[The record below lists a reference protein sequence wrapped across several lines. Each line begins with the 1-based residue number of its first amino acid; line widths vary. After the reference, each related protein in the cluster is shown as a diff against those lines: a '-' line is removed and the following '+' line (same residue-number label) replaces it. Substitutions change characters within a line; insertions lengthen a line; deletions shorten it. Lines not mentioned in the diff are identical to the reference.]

1 MASLPFPRRPVDP
14 HDENSVRLSSSNKNK
29 NKKNKNLNRN
39 DTNNL
44 GFNKYMFSFGKN
56 IVSLAG
62 ARG

>member
-1 MASLPFPRRPVDP
+1 MASLPFPRRPGDP
-14 HDENSVRLSSSNKNK
+14 HDENSVRLSSSNK

-62 ARG
+62 AGG